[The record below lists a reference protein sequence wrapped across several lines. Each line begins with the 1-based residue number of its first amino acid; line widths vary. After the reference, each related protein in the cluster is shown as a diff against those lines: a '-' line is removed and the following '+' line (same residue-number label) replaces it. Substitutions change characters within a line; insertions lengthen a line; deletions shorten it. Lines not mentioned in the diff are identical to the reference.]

1 MKKKTMLAFVL
12 ALLMVLSTV
21 FGTMPT
27 DAEAASSSEIKQ
39 QINEMNAQKKKLQEE
54 LKKLKAQY
62 KENENEMIELVNQKN
77 LIDQEINLIDAQIRN
92 SNDQIA
98 AFNLLIA
105 DKQDELDNAQERFD
119 ELSRQNKERIRA
131 MEEEG
136 SLSYWAVLFQ
146 ANSFSDLL
154 DRLNMVQEIA
164 TSDQRRLE
172 ELGKAADAVS
182 EAKEELAV
190 EKQAQEEVRAEL
202 AVAEAELEVKREEAD
217 QVLTQLIAKG
227 AEFEMLMDE
236 SEALQDELMKEIALA
251 EAEYKQ
257 ALHQEWLATYVPPT
271 TWPSQDVT
279 PSEKPPSSS
288 GWVCPVPYYTLTSP
302 FGERIHPILGY
313 KRMHNGID
321 MAAATGTP
329 VYAAKSGRVTLTS
342 FQAGGAGNY
351 VSINHGDG
359 FSSIYMH
366 LNSYIVSAGQYV
378 NAGQVIGYVGS
389 TGLSSGPHLHFG
401 ISYNGKYV
409 NPLAYI

>member
-1 MKKKTMLAFVL
+1 MKTQRKEMQAKR
-12 ALLMVLSTV
+12 
-21 FGTMPT
+21 
-27 DAEAASSSEIKQ
+27 AEIEADLQANEDEIA
-39 QINEMNAQKKKLQEE
+39 QIIAE
-54 LKKLKAQY
+54 
-62 KENENEMIELVNQKN
+62 KN
-77 LIDQEINLIDAQIRN
+77 VIDQEIGILYAEIVNI
-92 SNDQIA
+92 NDTIA
-98 AFNLLIA
+98 AYNLLIA

-131 MEEEG
+131 MEEKG
-136 SLSYWAVLFQ
+136 SISYWAVIFQ

-154 DRLNMVQEIA
+154 DRLTMVNEIA
-164 TSDQRRLE
+164 EADQRRLD

-182 EAKEELAV
+182 EAKDELSV
-190 EKQAQEEVRAEL
+190 EKQAQEVIRAEL
-202 AVAEAELEVKREEAD
+202 DAAEAELEVKRQEAD

-236 SEALQDELMKEIALA
+236 SEALQDELMKEIAIA

-302 FGERIHPILGY
+302 FGERVHPVLGY

-359 FSSIYMH
+359 FSSVYMH
-366 LNSYIVSAGQYV
+366 LNSYIVSPGQYV

-389 TGLSSGPHLHFG
+389 TGLSTGPHLHFG